1 MYIYLAFALVGGF
14 YLLIKIQSM
23 RIYEKLLAHHFWPLE
38 FPTLLVR
45 FLGIITLVT
54 SQTLFPSFQFVGSHP
69 VWIWIGGVLGGIF

>member
-14 YLLIKIQSM
+14 
-23 RIYEKLLAHHFWPLE
+23 LLANQNPINADLRKIVGSPFLASGISN
-38 FPTLLVR
+38 FVGSI

-69 VWIWIGGVLGGIF
+69 VWI